1 MNNQKNRF
9 WTFCFSLVPGAGEM
23 YFGLYRQGISLMLG
37 FFVLLMVPMMLGVGM
52 LSLLAVILWF
62 YSFLHVHNLRA
73 MTPEA
78 FGQLEDK
85 YIWEDKRIDFKWKAK
100 YKNWVGIGLV
110 ILGIYLLWN
119 SVLSW
124 LNWILPNIF
133 GYLFRRLPQV
143 AVGIVIIWLGIKLV
157 SGKKQELDEEET
169 ADESADVTNYTDI
182 PVFHSAFTA
191 PEEPAAP
198 EVPAIPAAAES
209 AEPRAEDAEEQEE
222 DDENADA

>member
-23 YFGLYRQGISLMLG
+23 YFGLYRQGISLMLA
-37 FFVLLMVPMMLGVGM
+37 FFVLLMVPMMLGVGL

-85 YIWEDKRIDFKWKAK
+85 YIWEDGKINFKWKAK
-100 YKNWVGIGLV
+100 HKNWVGIGLV
-110 ILGIYLLWN
+110 IVGIYLLWN

-124 LNWILPNIF
+124 LNWILPDIF
-133 GYLFRRLPQV
+133 GYLVPPPASGRHRRYHHLAGHQAHHRQKAGAGRGGDRGRARRRDRLHRHPGVPQRV
-143 AVGIVIIWLGIKLV
+143 HR
-157 SGKKQELDEEET
+157 S
-169 ADESADVTNYTDI
+169 
-182 PVFHSAFTA
+182 
-191 PEEPAAP
+191 
-198 EVPAIPAAAES
+198 
-209 AEPRAEDAEEQEE
+209 
-222 DDENADA
+222 